1 MMTTTVNFS
10 RQLKL
15 TIGALL
21 AGILLMCA
29 ALQVPSVALGAPGF
43 QLTPTGVMAEAIG
56 EANLRSGPGVEY
68 SRIGTIYHG
77 QRYAVVARHEFV
89 PWLLIEYPPAP
100 GGQAW
105 VFNDLVLTS
114 GSLEAVPLIDGLT
127 PIPVQ
132 SPTISVTTTAN
143 PPALAGNQPAVT
155 IEALDEINV
164 RFGPGIEYPR
174 IARIGPG
181 QTYTALSRHALYP
194 WLMIA
199 LPEAPEGTG
208 WVFMEVIRVTGD
220 VNSLPVIT
228 AEEVGWPTLTPTPQ
242 FVVTS
247 APPWGPASAST
258 PAPQTADSTSPS
270 HPNMQSLGD
279 QILAYLLA
287 QGFAPEE
294 DRFGSVF
301 VLDLASGDNFSFG
314 RDIAYSGMSLIKIPI
329 LVSFYRYLSRPA
341 DAHQAEIIAN
351 TMTCSGNHTANEM
364 LGIMGNGD
372 EFLGTQ
378 YVTNTLHQLGLVN
391 SFVVAPFALSE
402 EPVTPDHPVIPLD
415 TDADQVVAFPD
426 PYNQITPEDLGW
438 LLDAVYQCAMTETG
452 PLLQAFPEAFTPTE
466 CRQIILAM
474 SANRINV
481 LSEAGVP
488 LGTQVAH
495 KHGWI
500 ADTHGDAAI
509 IFTPG
514 GDYVLTMA
522 LYQPEW
528 LPYELSWPI
537 IAEVSRMVYN
547 AYNPTV
553 PLDAIHPTQ
562 VDETCDLTG
571 NPLLS
576 ILSSSIV
583 PSARQALP

>member
-1 MMTTTVNFS
+1 M
-10 RQLKL
+10 
-15 TIGALL
+15 L
-21 AGILLMCA
+21 AVVRTSSIA
-29 ALQVPSVALGAPGF
+29 YSAPGL
-43 QLTPTGVMAEAIG
+43 QITPTGVFAEAIG
-56 EANLRSGPGVEY
+56 QANLRSGPGVEY
-68 SRIGTIYHG
+68 DQLGTIYNG
-77 QRYAVVARHEFV
+77 VRYPVVARHEFV

-105 VFNDLVLTS
+105 VFNDLVLTF
-114 GSLEAVPLIDGLT
+114 GPLEAVPLIDNAT
-127 PIPVQ
+127 PAPVQ
-132 SPTISVTTTAN
+132 SPTVSAATTATLS
-143 PPALAGNQPAVT
+143 PLASSQSTVT

-164 RFGPGIEYPR
+164 RFGPGVDYPR

-181 QTYTALSRHALYP
+181 QSYTALNRHALYP

-208 WVFMEVIRVTGD
+208 WVFMEVIRITGD
-220 VNSLPVIT
+220 VNSLPIIT
-228 AEEVGWPTLTPTPQ
+228 AEEIGWPTLTPTPQ

-247 APPWGPASAST
+247 VPPWQAGHALTPVPQQT
-258 PAPQTADSTSPS
+258 PAVALPS
-270 HPNMQSLGD
+270 HPDMQLLGE
-279 QILAYLLA
+279 QILAYLLE

-294 DRFGSVF
+294 ERFGSVF
-301 VLDLASGDNFSFG
+301 VLDLASGANFSFG
-314 RDIAYSGMSLIKIPI
+314 RNIAYSGMSLIKIPI
-329 LVSFYRYLSRPA
+329 LVAFYRFINRPA

-364 LGIMGNGD
+364 LSIMGNGD
-372 EFLGTQ
+372 DFQGAQ
-378 YVTNTLHQLGLVN
+378 YVTDTLHQLGLTD
-391 SFVVAPFALSE
+391 SFVVAPFALSDE
-402 EPVTPDHPVIPLD
+402 PATPEHPVTPLD
-415 TDADQVVAFPD
+415 TNADQVIAFPD
-426 PYNQITPEDLGW
+426 PYNQITPENLGW
-438 LLDAVYQCAMTETG
+438 LLDAVYQCAMSENG
-452 PLLQAFPEAFTPTE
+452 PLLDTFPAAFTPTE

-514 GDYVLTMA
+514 GDYALTMA

-537 IAEVSRMVYN
+537 ISEVSRMVYN
-547 AYNPTV
+547 AYNPSA

-562 VDETCDLTG
+562 VDETCDLTD
-571 NPLLS
+571 NPLLP
-576 ILSSSIV
+576 ILSSSSV
-583 PSARQALP
+583 PSARQAQP